1 MIISIN
7 RYYGT
12 NATNPSFRRM
22 IAYSRQI
29 LTEDDPN
36 ALNLP
41 IFVQYVAS
49 NQDGIESLRLKSHGY
64 AKKPDRSYTATL
76 PAVLIQIKVSLA
88 LNNNNDVIV
97 SFFIN
102 SRNHDLSNLQLST
115 TLPSVM
121 LNKFPYHR

>member
-29 LTEDDPN
+29 LAEDDPN

-41 IFVQYVAS
+41 IFVQYIHVAS
-49 NQDGIESLRLKSHGY
+49 NQDGIESLRLKSHGN
-64 AKKPDRSYTATL
+64 AKKSDRPYTATL
-76 PAVLIQIKVSLA
+76 PAVLTQINVSLA

-97 SFFIN
+97 SFFY
-102 SRNHDLSNLQLST
+102 
-115 TLPSVM
+115 
-121 LNKFPYHR
+121 K